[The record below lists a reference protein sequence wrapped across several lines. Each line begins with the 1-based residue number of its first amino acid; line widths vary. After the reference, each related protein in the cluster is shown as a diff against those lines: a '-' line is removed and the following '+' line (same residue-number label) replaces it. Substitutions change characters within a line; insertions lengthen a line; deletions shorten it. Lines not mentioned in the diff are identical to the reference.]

1 MPQVMKRLSSFGCK
15 NGPQAKPI
23 TIKIDLSNLQE
34 DSKMNQEL
42 KPQIQQK
49 PYIKGSLSALL
60 KELEKE
66 EELKDDQSDE
76 YDVYEDCNSEV
87 DNHSEEEESIFGS
100 EADPSGSILGK
111 RTRLQA
117 SSP

>member
-1 MPQVMKRLSSFGCK
+1 
-15 NGPQAKPI
+15 
-23 TIKIDLSNLQE
+23 
-34 DSKMNQEL
+34 MNQEL

-66 EELKDDQSDE
+66 EELKQDQSEEYDAYDDQS
-76 YDVYEDCNSEV
+76 SEV
-87 DNHSEEEESIFGS
+87 DNQSEEEESIFGCD
-100 EADPSGSILGK
+100 AGPSGSILGK

-117 SSP
+117 SST